1 MEPSKRFSLNILDF
15 KKVGINGLL
24 VGLAASLTYIGG
36 NLADIEFGASGM
48 GVVPIV
54 SILLDAAVKWANS
67 NHVTDQPDTP
77 A

>member
-1 MEPSKRFSLNILDF
+1 MEPSKAFSFNILDF
-15 KKVGINGLL
+15 KTVAINGLL

-48 GVVPIV
+48 VVVPIV

>member
-1 MEPSKRFSLNILDF
+1 MEPSKAFSFNILDF

-48 GVVPIV
+48 VVVPNV

>member
-48 GVVPIV
+48 VVVPIV